1 MKNLALATALSALGA
16 ATTTSGIVL
25 PQGKN
30 LSSYSQH
37 LVTHPLPREPAV
49 KRSDAPLS
57 IPVYRHSKR
66 NYNNPNETL
75 AFAESQLRYV
85 QTKWAKD
92 ENKKRQTIGLSD
104 YGADK

>member
-1 MKNLALATALSALGA
+1 M
-16 ATTTSGIVL
+16 
-25 PQGKN
+25 
-30 LSSYSQH
+30 
-37 LVTHPLPREPAV
+37 
-49 KRSDAPLS
+49 
-57 IPVYRHSKR
+57 YRHSKR